1 MGTEKQL
8 ALNPHFFITGTGT
21 GIGKTV
27 AAALVAEAIGADYWK
42 PIQAGFE
49 EGTDTE
55 WVKSVLTN
63 GPDRVHP
70 EIYKLGIPA
79 SPHISAR
86 KEGIQISLDKIR
98 EAYHTRINTPKPLV
112 IEGAG
117 GLMVPL
123 NEKQFVADL
132 IRELGCQ
139 VILVSRNYL
148 GSINHS
154 LLTAQVCREKGLP
167 VAGWIFNDR
176 FMDYESEIVEWTG
189 IPSLGSIPPLKNN
202 NAETIQ
208 QIANAW
214 KEELMTK
221 LKQ

>member
-42 PIQAGFE
+42 PVQAGFE

-55 WVKSVLTN
+55 WIKSVLTN
-63 GPDRVHP
+63 GPDRVYP
-70 EIYKLGIPA
+70 ELYKLGIPA

-86 KEGIQISLDKIR
+86 EEGIQISLEKIR
-98 EAYHTRINTPKPLV
+98 EAYHEQIDPQKPLV

-132 IRELGCQ
+132 IRELGCR

-154 LLTAQVCREKGLP
+154 LLTAQICQMKGLP

-189 IPSLGSIPPLKNN
+189 IPSLGSIPPLKDK
-202 NAETIQ
+202 NAETIH
-208 QIANAW
+208 QIANGW